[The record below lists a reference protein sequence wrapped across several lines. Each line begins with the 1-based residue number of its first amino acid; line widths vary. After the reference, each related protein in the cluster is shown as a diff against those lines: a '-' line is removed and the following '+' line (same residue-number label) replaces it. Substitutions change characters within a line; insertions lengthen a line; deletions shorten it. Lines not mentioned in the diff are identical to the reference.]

1 MGVVKKTVGILS
13 LLLLVGSA
21 VLAQDFKV
29 RLDSSKIL
37 IGNQTALTL
46 QVKLTDGRKVRFPNL
61 PDTIAPGLEVVRQL
75 ATDTSEVDGGLLL
88 TKRYLITSYD
98 SGSYVVPQIPV
109 LFFNGSKVDT
119 LLTQPLKLR
128 VNTVAVD
135 STKVPLFG
143 IKGNVKAPYTFQE
156 IALAILSVL
165 LLVALIFGIYR
176 YFKRKKNEPIFTF
189 RKKVVEPAHVIAL
202 RELDQLKQRKLWQ
215 NGYVKEY
222 YSELTDILRKYLE
235 MRLDISAME
244 MTSFEI
250 LIAVK
255 EQGYS
260 NSSVYDRLMV
270 MLNTSDL
277 VKFAKHNADP
287 IENDSAAKCVYDF
300 IDDSKELTPVAESK
314 SSSVKVEVPSS
325 NENN

>member
-300 IDDSKELTPVAESK
+300 IDDSKELTPVADSK

>member
-13 LLLLVGSA
+13 LLLFVGSA
-21 VLAQDFKV
+21 ALAQDFKV

-46 QVKLTDGRKVRFPNL
+46 QVKLADGRKVRFPNL

-135 STKVPLFG
+135 STKIPLYG

-156 IALAILSVL
+156 IALAILSIL
-165 LLVALIFGIYR
+165 LLVALIYGIYR
-176 YFKRKKNEPIFTF
+176 YFKRSKDEPIFTF

-235 MRLDISAME
+235 MRMEINAME

-250 LIAVK
+250 LVAVK
-255 EQGYS
+255 EQGYT
-260 NSSVYDRLMV
+260 NSSVYERLMV

-277 VKFAKHNADP
+277 VKFAKHSADP

-300 IDDSKELTPVAESK
+300 IDDSKERTAVADSK
-314 SSSVKVEVPSS
+314 VSSMKIDVQSSS
-325 NENN
+325 ENN

>member
-300 IDDSKELTPVAESK
+300 IDDSKELTPVADSK
-314 SSSVKVEVPSS
+314 SSSVKVEVQSS